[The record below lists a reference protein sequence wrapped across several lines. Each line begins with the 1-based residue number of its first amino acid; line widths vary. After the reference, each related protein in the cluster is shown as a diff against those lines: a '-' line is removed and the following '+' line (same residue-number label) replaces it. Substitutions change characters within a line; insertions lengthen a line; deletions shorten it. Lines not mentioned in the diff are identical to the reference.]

1 MLLRKYESIEVTDN
15 GYLIHGDVAAVLL
28 VFMTD
33 DIIRI
38 RVHFDSRT
46 PMKEES
52 YTLVMTA
59 WPDRMDELLKDE
71 RTRITP
77 LMVPYT
83 ETEKDLTFATKT
95 VKLVSQGAFQFCAV
109 RCTRQPAVP
118 RSERTCL

>member
-46 PMKEES
+46 PHERRIL
-52 YTLVMTA
+52 YA
-59 WPDRMDELLKDE
+59 GYDRMAG
-71 RTRITP
+71 P
-77 LMVPYT
+77 H
-83 ETEKDLTFATKT
+83 
-95 VKLVSQGAFQFCAV
+95 G
-109 RCTRQPAVP
+109 
-118 RSERTCL
+118 

>member
-1 MLLRKYESIEVTDN
+1 MLLRKYESIEATDN

-28 VFMTD
+28 VFMTH

-83 ETEKDLTFATKT
+83 ETEKT
-95 VKLVSQGAFQFCAV
+95 
-109 RCTRQPAVP
+109 
-118 RSERTCL
+118 

>member
-59 WPDRMDELLKDE
+59 WPIASLGDM
-71 RTRITP
+71 RIRRNFLSRWP
-77 LMVPYT
+77 VFSP
-83 ETEKDLTFATKT
+83 KPK
-95 VKLVSQGAFQFCAV
+95 K
-109 RCTRQPAVP
+109 
-118 RSERTCL
+118 